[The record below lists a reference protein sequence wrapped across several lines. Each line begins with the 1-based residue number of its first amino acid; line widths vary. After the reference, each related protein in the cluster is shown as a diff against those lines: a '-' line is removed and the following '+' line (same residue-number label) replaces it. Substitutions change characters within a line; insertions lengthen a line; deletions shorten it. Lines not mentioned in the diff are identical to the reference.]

1 MDQTGNLQST
11 TQADYLASLNTTQP
25 ARRRRTIT
33 FDDSPQAVSVPVNAE
48 AVSSGS
54 IAARG
59 MSPAQQAAEQVA
71 LADDLAL
78 DAYFEAFP
86 EQASTR
92 YVAAKPR
99 ASPSARI
106 VRAGFSA
113 STPGFEN

>member
-1 MDQTGNLQST
+1 M
-11 TQADYLASLNTTQP
+11 
-25 ARRRRTIT
+25 
-33 FDDSPQAVSVPVNAE
+33 PVNPE